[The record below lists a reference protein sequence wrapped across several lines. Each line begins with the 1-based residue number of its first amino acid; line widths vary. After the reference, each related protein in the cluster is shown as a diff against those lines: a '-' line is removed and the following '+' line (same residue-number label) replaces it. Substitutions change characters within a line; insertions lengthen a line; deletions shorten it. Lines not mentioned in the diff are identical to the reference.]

1 MILNDKTTGL
11 SSNLK
16 PVGNNGEST
25 SLRIITLILL
35 LCLQLHGCGIYTFS
49 GHGIAGIETISVEP
63 FDNETAEFGIRD
75 ELTDALINKLLSSRT
90 LTVAGQAN
98 ADAVLRGKI
107 ISVTDRPLTFRE
119 DEEVTEN
126 QVIVTVEVILIK
138 PGKSEP
144 LWEGR
149 LVGEGNYAYQTG
161 SPEEREEGIEQAIER
176 LVQDLV
182 NRLTSDW

>member
-1 MILNDKTTGL
+1 MID
-11 SSNLK
+11 S
-16 PVGNNGEST
+16 PVSPIHRSIGVT
-25 SLRIITLILL
+25 LRLHFVSLL
-35 LCLQLHGCGIYTFS
+35 LLLSCGCGVYTFS
-49 GHGIAGIETISVEP
+49 GHGIAGIETIAVEP

-75 ELTDALINKLLSSRT
+75 DLTDELIDKLLNNRT
-90 LTVAGQAN
+90 LSIASQAN
-98 ADAVLRGKI
+98 ADAVLRGRI

-126 QVIVTVEVILIK
+126 QVTVTVEVVLIK

-144 LWEGR
+144 IWEDR
-149 LVGEGNYAYQTG
+149 LVGEGNYAYRTG
-161 SPEEREEGIEQAIER
+161 SPEEREEGIDKAVER